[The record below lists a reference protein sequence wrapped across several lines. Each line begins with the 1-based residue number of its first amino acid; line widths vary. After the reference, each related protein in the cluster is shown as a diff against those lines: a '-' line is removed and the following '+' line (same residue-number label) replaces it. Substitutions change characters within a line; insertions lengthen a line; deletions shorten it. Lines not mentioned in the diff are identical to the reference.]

1 MEDRAFDTLVQFTFW
16 MLGGA
21 GLAVAEAPPLDKPR
35 VRDEWG
41 HLIGQAIGALRI
53 K

>member
-1 MEDRAFDTLVQFTFW
+1 

-21 GLAVAEAPPLDKPR
+21 GLAVAEAPEPDKPR

-41 HLIGQAIGALRI
+41 RLIGQAIGSLRI
-53 K
+53 R

>member
-1 MEDRAFDTLVQFTFW
+1 MF
-16 MLGGA
+16 GGA
-21 GLAVAEAPPLDKPR
+21 GLAVAEAPAGDKPR

-53 K
+53 R

>member
-1 MEDRAFDTLVQFTFW
+1 

-41 HLIGQAIGALRI
+41 YLIGQAIRSLRI
-53 K
+53 R